1 MRILRPI
8 SLVPSDHTVIVKWP
22 LCGLN
27 RAIIGPKLENRQMAM
42 AAAAA
47 PRGRHPLCE
56 ELNSRKTGQN
66 HRCGRHGETGV
77 EELGK
82 PNSNKLLI
90 SSDGT
95 RVSWGS
101 GTVHPTHPQTETPA
115 SMWMDAM
122 CKRLRGAVMQSVKS
136 FYVRWTFPPIG
147 CKRDGGP
154 RVAGWRGQGG

>member
-1 MRILRPI
+1 
-8 SLVPSDHTVIVKWP
+8 
-22 LCGLN
+22 
-27 RAIIGPKLENRQMAM
+27 
-42 AAAAA
+42 
-47 PRGRHPLCE
+47 
-56 ELNSRKTGQN
+56 
-66 HRCGRHGETGV
+66 V

-122 CKRLRGAVMQSVKS
+122 CKRLRGAVMQCMKS
-136 FYVRWTFPPIG
+136 FYFVGRSPLSAVSVMVARG
-147 CKRDGGP
+147 LLAGGVKVGEKKSP
-154 RVAGWRGQGG
+154 AQAWGAT